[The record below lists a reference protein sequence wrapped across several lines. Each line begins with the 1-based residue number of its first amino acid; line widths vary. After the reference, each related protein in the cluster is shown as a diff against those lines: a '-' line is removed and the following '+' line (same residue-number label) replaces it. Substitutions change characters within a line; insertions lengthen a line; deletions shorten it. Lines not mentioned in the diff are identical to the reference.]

1 MGEPRLSDE
10 QLQDLY
16 TWVDQ
21 VPLTRQK
28 RNIARDFSDGVLFA
42 EVIMHYH
49 PKLID
54 LHNYSPANGLTQ
66 KMYNW
71 ETLQKRVFRKLKLTV
86 TKDELQAVAECKPM
100 HVERLLLKLRPKL
113 AAYKADVPV
122 RRQGGSDAGS
132 VASSSYGRAS
142 MAMMKNPAA
151 FHDAARNSSRRDE
164 EDDEYSRPAYMSGTP
179 RGGGI
184 GGGIKGGDLRAL
196 LEEKDQTIAEL
207 QDTVSI
213 LELKVKKMDELI
225 KLKDR
230 KIAALQQQNLI

>member
-71 ETLQKRVFRKLKLTV
+71 ETLQSK
-86 TKDELQAVAECKPM
+86 
-100 HVERLLLKLRPKL
+100 
-113 AAYKADVPV
+113 
-122 RRQGGSDAGS
+122 
-132 VASSSYGRAS
+132 
-142 MAMMKNPAA
+142 
-151 FHDAARNSSRRDE
+151 
-164 EDDEYSRPAYMSGTP
+164 
-179 RGGGI
+179 
-184 GGGIKGGDLRAL
+184 
-196 LEEKDQTIAEL
+196 
-207 QDTVSI
+207 
-213 LELKVKKMDELI
+213 
-225 KLKDR
+225 
-230 KIAALQQQNLI
+230 